1 MPSGKRKVGRMD
13 SSAEA
18 AAFTAIEYTVADRV
32 GRITLAR
39 PEVQNALSMRL
50 RLDLVRAL
58 RLAESN
64 PDVTVVVLDA
74 QGESFCSGYDL
85 KEPYGSK
92 ADRAERGAWVSDPAL
107 TGWTDQFARSCLQD
121 WMTAWDLL
129 KPVIAIV
136 QGNCLAGGTELMS
149 FADIVFVADDA
160 RIGYPPMR
168 AMSTPD
174 VPVMPWKMTM
184 ARAKYLQ
191 LTGNSITGA
200 LAAEWGWVAKSFPAA
215 ELMQQAWAEIR
226 ALSHID
232 AGLLAANKQ
241 QVNQAYEVMG
251 MRTHLAQAWA
261 WHYLSGMSRPN
272 AGQFFHHVKE
282 DGLKAALQW
291 MNGPFTEEGLR

>member
-1 MPSGKRKVGRMD
+1 MD
-13 SSAEA
+13 GSPADG
-18 AAFTAIEYTVADRV
+18 FTAIEYTVADRV

-39 PEVQNALSMRL
+39 PEAGNALSMRL

-58 RLAESN
+58 RLAESD

-74 QGESFCSGYDL
+74 QGDAFCSGYDL

-92 ADRAERGAWVSDPAL
+92 ADRAERGTWVGDPAL
-107 TGWTDQFARSCLQD
+107 AGWTDQFARSCLQD

-129 KPVIAIV
+129 KPVVAIV
-136 QGNCLAGGTELMS
+136 QGYCLAGGTELMS

-174 VPVMPWKMTM
+174 VPIMPWKMTM

-191 LTGNSITGA
+191 LTGNSITGET
-200 LAAEWGWVAKSFPAA
+200 AAQWGWVAKSFPAA
-215 ELMQQAWAEIR
+215 ELEERAWAEIR
-226 ALSHID
+226 AISHID

-241 QVNQAYEVMG
+241 QVNQAYETMG

-261 WHYLSGMSRPN
+261 WHYLSGTSRPN
-272 AGQFFHHVKE
+272 GGAFFNHVKD
-282 DGLKAALQW
+282 DGLRAALQW
-291 MNGPFTEEGLR
+291 MNGPFKDEGLL

>member
-1 MPSGKRKVGRMD
+1 MD
-13 SSAEA
+13 NSAAE
-18 AAFTAIEYTVADRV
+18 FTAITYAVADRV
-32 GRITLAR
+32 ARITLAR
-39 PEVQNALSMRL
+39 PEAFNALSMRL

-58 RLAESN
+58 RLAESD
-64 PDVTVVVLDA
+64 PEVTVVVLDA
-74 QGESFCSGYDL
+74 QGPSFCAGYDL
-85 KEPYGSK
+85 KEPYGTK
-92 ADRAERGAWVSDPAL
+92 ADRAERAGWVSDPAL
-107 TGWTDQFARSCLQD
+107 AGWTDQFARSCLQD

-129 KPVIAIV
+129 KPVVAIV
-136 QGNCLAGGTELMS
+136 HGNCLAGGTELMS
-149 FADIVFVADDA
+149 FADIVFVAEDA

-174 VPVMPWKMTM
+174 VPIMPWKMTM

-200 LAAEWGWVAKSFPAA
+200 TAAEWGWVAKSFPAA
-215 ELMQQAWAEIR
+215 ELQERAWAEIR

-241 QVNQAYEVMG
+241 QVNQAYETMG

-261 WHYLSGMSRPN
+261 WHYLAGTSRPN
-272 AGQFFHHVKE
+272 AGAFSSHVKE

-291 MNGPFTEEGLR
+291 MNGPFKDEGLV

>member
-1 MPSGKRKVGRMD
+1 MD
-13 SSAEA
+13 EASAGGL
-18 AAFTAIEYTVADRV
+18 TAIEYSVADRV
-32 GRITLAR
+32 ARITLAR
-39 PEVQNALSMRL
+39 PEAGNALSMRL
-50 RLDLVRAL
+50 RLELVRAL
-58 RLAESN
+58 RSAESD

-74 QGESFCSGYDL
+74 LGDAFCSGYDL

-92 ADRAERGAWVSDPAL
+92 ADRAERGDWVSDPAL
-107 TGWTDQFARSCLQD
+107 AGWTDQFARSCLQD

-129 KPVIAIV
+129 KPVVAIIH
-136 QGNCLAGGTELMS
+136 GYCLAGGTELMS
-149 FADIVFVADDA
+149 FADIVFAADDT

-174 VPVMPWKMTM
+174 VPILPWKMTM

-191 LTGNSITGA
+191 LTGNSIDGRT
-200 LAAEWGWVAKSFPAA
+200 AAEWGWVAKSFPTA
-215 ELMQQAWAEIR
+215 ELQERAWAEIR

-241 QVNQAYEVMG
+241 QVNQAYETMG

-261 WHYLSGMSRPN
+261 WHYLSGTSRPN
-272 AGQFFHHVKE
+272 AGAFFNHVKD

-291 MNGPFTEEGLR
+291 MNGPFKDEGLL